1 MTWRKENPMRINR
14 YLAKCGL
21 ASRRKAEDYIREGRV
36 MVGGEVLRDLS
47 YQVQAGDR
55 ILVDGKEVRFEE
67 EVFFLYHKPRK
78 VLVSHQDPFHSRLI
92 YDDLPKMD
100 SLFAVGRLDFD
111 SEGLLFVTN
120 RGDLAQTIAHP
131 SYQMEKEYW
140 VFLNRP
146 LPAIDEDWTRFGLTF
161 RGFHYR
167 PDRLEFLSKEEIDGR
182 SYALTDWPP
191 GGSRDGQLVRIIL
204 HEGKKREVRRFFQG
218 LGYEVIR
225 LIRVRLGPLDI
236 GGLRA
241 GQYRPARPEEIR
253 ALEERAN
260 MVRKGDN

>member
-1 MTWRKENPMRINR
+1 MRINR

-36 MVGGEVLRDLS
+36 SVGGKILRDLS

-55 ILVDGKEVRFEE
+55 ILVDGKEVRIEE

-78 VLVSHQDPFHSRLI
+78 VLVSHHDPFHSRLI

-120 RGDLAQTIAHP
+120 RGGLAQTIAHP

-140 VFLNRP
+140 VFLDRP
-146 LPAIDEDWTRFGLTF
+146 LPAIDEAWTHFGLTF
-161 RGFHYR
+161 RGVHYR
-167 PDRLEFLSKEEIDGR
+167 PDRLEFLSKEEIDIR
-182 SYALTDWPP
+182 SYTLTDWPP
-191 GGSRDGQLVRIIL
+191 KGSEDGHLVKIIL
-204 HEGKKREVRRFFQG
+204 HEGKKREVRRFFQA
-218 LGYEVIR
+218 LGYEVVR

-236 GGLRA
+236 SELSA
-241 GQYRPARPEEIR
+241 GQYRPARSEEIR
-253 ALEERAN
+253 ALEERAS